1 MSKIKS
7 NASMARNVAREM
19 AVPYL
24 SRSLVDTII
33 CMEDIDVIGAYMAEE
48 LLEEGSMVV
57 NSDREIHVIRPTI
70 SVNGELIFMQSNQ
83 KYVYNKH
90 IILLISSASTGKT
103 ISNALDCISYY
114 GGKLEGISA
123 IFSAK
128 DEIGGHKIN
137 SIFGADDIPNYEVA
151 KSFECKMC
159 RENQKID
166 AIVNHDG
173 YTTI

>member
-1 MSKIKS
+1 MLESRVFTIESPKNKLITLDVIPGHFTTRNSHINYYLNMSKVKS
-7 NASMARNVAREM
+7 NALMARNVAREM
-19 AVPYL
+19 AIPYL
-24 SRSLVDTII
+24 SSSLVDTII

-103 ISNALDCISYY
+103 ISNALDCIRYY

-123 IFSAK
+123 VFSAK
-128 DEIGGHKIN
+128 DE
-137 SIFGADDIPNYEVA
+137 
-151 KSFECKMC
+151 
-159 RENQKID
+159 
-166 AIVNHDG
+166 
-173 YTTI
+173 

>member
-1 MSKIKS
+1 
-7 NASMARNVAREM
+7 
-19 AVPYL
+19 
-24 SRSLVDTII
+24 
-33 CMEDIDVIGAYMAEE
+33 MEDIDVIGAYMAEE

-103 ISNALDCISYY
+103 ISNALDCIRYY

-123 IFSAK
+123 VFSAK
-128 DEIGGHKIN
+128 DE
-137 SIFGADDIPNYEVA
+137 
-151 KSFECKMC
+151 
-159 RENQKID
+159 
-166 AIVNHDG
+166 
-173 YTTI
+173 